1 MLKNS
6 KIYVGKVI
14 HRRFKPKNHYFKYRV
29 FSLLIDLD
37 DLNEIDNK
45 IKLFS
50 YNKFN
55 IISFFDK
62 DHGDRDGTSLKNWVK
77 KKLENIGID
86 NKDVTIKLFCYPRIL
101 GYVFN
106 PLSVFFIYDKYDK
119 IISIFYEVKNTFGE
133 QHTYIFKAEDN
144 ETLRN
149 SCVKKFHV
157 SPFIDMECN
166 YKFRVNKPSDKI
178 SVIIDQSDNDGKLLF
193 ALKNWVKKKLENIGI
208 DNKEIKIKLF
218 CYPRILGYVFNPL
231 SVFFIYDKYD
241 KIISIFYEVKNT
253 FGEQHTYI
261 FKAEDNET
269 LRNSC
274 VKKFHVSPFIDM
286 ECNYKFRVN
295 KPSDKISVII
305 DQSDNDGKLLFASQD
320 GTAKEFSNKNLFVSY
335 IFHPLMTFKVIVAIH
350 YEAFKLWLKGIK
362 FIKKKINI
370 KNNSS
375 VEKSEFE

>member
-1 MLKNS
+1 MLKSS

-77 KKLENIGID
+77 KKLENIG
-86 NKDVTIKLFCYPRIL
+86 V
-101 GYVFN
+101 
-106 PLSVFFIYDKYDK
+106 
-119 IISIFYEVKNTFGE
+119 
-133 QHTYIFKAEDN
+133 
-144 ETLRN
+144 
-149 SCVKKFHV
+149 
-157 SPFIDMECN
+157 
-166 YKFRVNKPSDKI
+166 
-178 SVIIDQSDNDGKLLF
+178 
-193 ALKNWVKKKLENIGI
+193 

-231 SVFFIYDKYD
+231 SVFFIYDKHD

-253 FGEQHTYI
+253 FGEQHTYM